1 MIRALLATVAFVL
14 VLPSTSLARNLD
26 FQRYVHGE
34 VRRDSYTF
42 FCLEEK
48 GAREIVGLIR
58 SYTLGEISSED
69 VGVAIKGKTLEYK
82 CNRQDL
88 LHMSLKTLIK
98 GTHSD
103 IETVENRP
111 IWITKDASLVKAQA
125 RDGLIVY
132 VITNAIVPSPESV
145 RTKADISPSEAA
157 PTEKEN
163 PAKSTEPGEEH
174 REVAKSIP
182 EGPEA
187 KVATNSEVQEPEA
200 SSTAEPPTENA
211 DKDVAKAEVS
221 IPFLEETDEQ
231 TGFFFADNERPE
243 PDDKTTQ
250 IKSTDSPESKPI
262 PSEEENPA
270 KSTEPGEEHR
280 EVAKSIPEGP
290 EARVATNS
298 GAPASVNSPTTEP
311 ADKFVDKTISGSENE
326 VQIEKIKN
334 PTPRSSQFSG
344 QRENSLLSEQS
355 GQKTKISKTARVDNT
370 KSAEVTPS
378 AEVPDEPRKTAI
390 ISSETQANS
399 AVSSLPKNESS
410 SISDVKME
418 KAIQQILD
426 EEAKKDKRP
435 PRPSNIISPK
445 ITDEKLEKAIQKIL
459 KEEDKAALEA
469 PPLPEVDETAPYE
482 GEKSVLSIRKK
493 PQANPKS
500 RNADENLARPPLVS
514 SPAVESDATGLNDN
528 LSEEEKSRGI
538 SKESIGLPEDML
550 TDRELLQEKK
560 KEIDKVPTKTTT
572 RESAEATQEQTEPT
586 PERPETKASSSSE
599 GGKIG
604 SIAKTSESSEPSDA
618 KPDVGKDGLENAD
631 ESENPKEVAVE
642 AAQNSGDAD
651 DEKDDE
657 KKEEAPLAPPQFPDE
672 GDAAEG
678 D

>member
-1 MIRALLATVAFVL
+1 R
-14 VLPSTSLARNLD
+14 
-26 FQRYVHGE
+26 
-34 VRRDSYTF
+34 
-42 FCLEEK
+42 
-48 GAREIVGLIR
+48 
-58 SYTLGEISSED
+58 
-69 VGVAIKGKTLEYK
+69 
-82 CNRQDL
+82 
-88 LHMSLKTLIK
+88 
-98 GTHSD
+98 
-103 IETVENRP
+103 
-111 IWITKDASLVKAQA
+111 
-125 RDGLIVY
+125 
-132 VITNAIVPSPESV
+132 
-145 RTKADISPSEAA
+145 
-157 PTEKEN
+157 
-163 PAKSTEPGEEH
+163 
-174 REVAKSIP
+174 
-182 EGPEA
+182 
-187 KVATNSEVQEPEA
+187 VATNSEAQEPEA

-211 DKDVAKAEVS
+211 DKDVAKAEGS

-243 PDDKTTQ
+243 PDDETTQ